1 VKNQQECADRPEVAS
16 EAATDAPAKE
26 LSEFTAAERERLR
39 RFRRKVQTG
48 QRSDSYPLD
57 KRQDFVRWLI
67 EQGKLS
73 DN

>member
-1 VKNQQECADRPEVAS
+1 VKNQQERASRPEAVA
-16 EAATDAPAKE
+16 DGPANS
-26 LSEFTAAERERLR
+26 LSVFTASERERLERLR
-39 RFRRKVQTG
+39 RRVKAG
-48 QRSDSYPLD
+48 ERSDFYPID

>member
-1 VKNQQECADRPEVAS
+1 VKNQQECAEPS
-16 EAATDAPAKE
+16 EARVDGLANG
-26 LSEFTAAERERLR
+26 LSVFTASERERLERLR
-39 RFRRKVQTG
+39 RRVDAG
-48 QRSDSYPLD
+48 ERSDFYPID